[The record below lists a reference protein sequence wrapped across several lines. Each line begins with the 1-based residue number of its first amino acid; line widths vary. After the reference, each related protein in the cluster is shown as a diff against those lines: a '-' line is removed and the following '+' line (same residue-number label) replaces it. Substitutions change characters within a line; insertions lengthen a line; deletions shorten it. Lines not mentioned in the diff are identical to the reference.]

1 MYIYI
6 YIYTIDRQLYS
17 MQEVKL
23 KFEGR
28 NSFYF
33 VDVNRLPEIIRTFMQ
48 KSDYALKT
56 TFAQS

>member
-1 MYIYI
+1 
-6 YIYTIDRQLYS
+6 